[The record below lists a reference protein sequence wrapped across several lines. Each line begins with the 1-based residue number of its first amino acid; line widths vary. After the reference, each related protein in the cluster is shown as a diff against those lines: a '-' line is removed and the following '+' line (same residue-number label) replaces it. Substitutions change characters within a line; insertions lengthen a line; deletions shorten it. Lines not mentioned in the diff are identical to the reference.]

1 MFLPALTA
9 LVVTLGGMAF
19 LKAKRPGVMTAERD
33 RIYRAAIGGSLKSP
47 EKLRALADLFE
58 KERLFPQAQLLRQR
72 AALRE
77 LPDDIK
83 KQRRLVFRRAM
94 RSTNKAAVISVA
106 NAFDKEGCTTACEK
120 LRAYASGLPDVG
132 PSAPGPIT
140 PPPPTDTSD
149 STDDGVNEV
158 VEVVEVDEVTQ
169 PVTTDASDTDVQQAA
184 E

>member
-1 MFLPALTA
+1 MLLPLAT
-9 LVVTLGGMAF
+9 LVIALGGMAF
-19 LKAKRPGVMTAERD
+19 VKSKRPGVMTADRD
-33 RIYRAAIGGSLKSP
+33 RLYRAAIGGSLKTP
-47 EKLRALADLFE
+47 EKLRTLADLFE

-94 RSTNKAAVISVA
+94 RSTNKAAVIAIA
-106 NAFDKEGCTTACEK
+106 NAYDKEGCTTACEK

-132 PSAPGPIT
+132 PSAPPIT
-140 PPPPTDTSD
+140 PPPPDGMQASDTGEPSE
-149 STDDGVNEV
+149 ST
-158 VEVVEVDEVTQ
+158 EVDEVTGDE
-169 PVTTDASDTDVQQAA
+169 VETSAEGSTANVQQAA